1 MSAQVTLRGCLK
13 GHNGWVTSLA
23 ASPVDADTLVSSSRD
38 HTCLVWKLHAGDPID
53 DPTLV
58 MSCGTPVKSFEGH
71 SHIVQDVSLSY
82 DGQYALTASWDH
94 SVRLWNVATGMCEKT
109 LSGHSKDVLSVCFSP
124 DNRLIMS
131 CGRDR
136 TIKLW
141 NTLGE
146 CQFTLDKKG
155 HNDWV
160 SCVRFVPNMEKPRIV
175 SCGFDKVVKVWNLEN
190 MKVEYNLVAHTQVV
204 NKVVVSP
211 DGSLCASAGKDGF
224 VMIWDLATGME
235 QFRENFEE
243 EVTDVAFSPA
253 NYWIAVATTKE
264 IVIYDLEKK
273 EKVASVA
280 PEFPKMGK
288 KGTMPSCT
296 CLCWSMDG
304 ASLFTGYT
312 DNVIRVWEVKSM

>member
-109 LSGHSKDVLSVCFSP
+109 LSGHSKDVLS
-124 DNRLIMS
+124 
-131 CGRDR
+131 
-136 TIKLW
+136 
-141 NTLGE
+141 
-146 CQFTLDKKG
+146 
-155 HNDWV
+155 
-160 SCVRFVPNMEKPRIV
+160 
-175 SCGFDKVVKVWNLEN
+175 
-190 MKVEYNLVAHTQVV
+190 
-204 NKVVVSP
+204 
-211 DGSLCASAGKDGF
+211 
-224 VMIWDLATGME
+224 
-235 QFRENFEE
+235 
-243 EVTDVAFSPA
+243 
-253 NYWIAVATTKE
+253 E